1 MKYELRSYEIF
12 SFGKCEGRASPLNY
26 IERSGK
32 AVRLPKHLRSKYFTY
47 AKHIFHIHRKVNI
60 SHAAGVF
67 HYHNLTAAPLNY
79 DLCLLHKKLPGVRS
93 DIRLVFLNFI

>member
-60 SHAAGVF
+60 SYAAGVF
-67 HYHNLTAAPLNY
+67 HYHNLTATPLNY
-79 DLCLLHKKLPGVRS
+79 DLCYGKHEVDYIVGGCACEGY
-93 DIRLVFLNFI
+93 

>member
-32 AVRLPKHLRSKYFTY
+32 AGRLPKHLRNKYFTY
-47 AKHIFHIHRKVNI
+47 LKHIFHIHRKVNI

-79 DLCLLHKKLPGVRS
+79 DIKKLPVGSFFVICR
-93 DIRLVFLNFI
+93 FL